1 MHCGPEAETGP
12 RDIVL
17 LQFADTDNILTD
29 NQTLKLLI
37 ERQLPVVAPMLDSQT
52 YYSNFWCGITPQVR
66 LGEAS
71 GAQVPGRTDPEASR
85 PQPRT
90 FSPSGLLSPHS

>member
-1 MHCGPEAETGP
+1 MDPLETKQWRKSHSGHCGPEAGTGP
-12 RDIVL
+12 CDIAL

-71 GAQVPGRTDPEASR
+71 GAPR
-85 PQPRT
+85 PWEDRP
-90 FSPSGLLSPHS
+90 